1 MNNQPDIFN
10 LLHNIVKSMRKISDK
25 ELYAFGITHTE
36 TRILMALH
44 LLYDGECNQEKLVE
58 QLDVDRTNVGRALKK
73 LELMN
78 YIKREKNKNDA
89 RTFRVSITEKG
100 MAMKDQLIDFRKKIK
115 TSLIKGLSGQEV
127 KMLSEILLKINNNFC
142 KKVN

>member
-10 LLHNIVKSMRKISDK
+10 LLHNIVKSMRKMSDK

-36 TRILMALH
+36 MRILMALH

-100 MAMKDQLIDFRKKIK
+100 MGRKDQLIDFRKKIK
-115 TSLIKGLSGQEV
+115 TSLIKGLSEQEV